1 MPAFSNVRPS
11 LVIEIFVNNANFI
24 LLSINTPLR
33 CIINN
38 KHSGQDMVK
47 YKNISNLDDES

>member
-1 MPAFSNVRPS
+1 MPAVSKVRPS

-24 LLSINTPLR
+24 LLSI
-33 CIINN
+33 CIISNT
-38 KHSGQDMVK
+38 HSGQDMVK

>member
-24 LLSINTPLR
+24 LLSISNT
-33 CIINN
+33 
-38 KHSGQDMVK
+38 HSGQDMVK